1 VAGEIDERR
10 VPGPDLALE
19 LDQGA
24 GAHRLA
30 VGERA
35 DARGQIEQLFAQ
47 LEAIVGSP
55 QSFGL
60 EAELLERCSVGWLWG
75 KTSTASLWTW

>member
-24 GAHRLA
+24 AHGAA
-30 VGERA
+30 A
-35 DARGQIEQLFAQ
+35 DILGLDH
-47 LEAIVGSP
+47 
-55 QSFGL
+55 L
-60 EAELLERCSVGWLWG
+60 EAELRQL
-75 KTSTASLWTW
+75 